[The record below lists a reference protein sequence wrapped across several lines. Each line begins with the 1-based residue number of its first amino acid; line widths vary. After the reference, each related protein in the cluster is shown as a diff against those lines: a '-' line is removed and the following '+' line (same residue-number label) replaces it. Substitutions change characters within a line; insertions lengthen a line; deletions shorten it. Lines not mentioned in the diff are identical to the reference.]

1 MSELGRSAVSAALLL
16 FSEVNMKSRTWLF
29 TYGSLRPSEDPPK
42 TMRYPQPDSING
54 DEIQMAAPHRWAE
67 VELSPKIE
75 KIPGYTMIID
85 VDELDVLDKREAPE
99 YRRVMVQTDNGHDAW
114 VYEYNP
120 NQINH
125 SRWNILF
132 K

>member
-1 MSELGRSAVSAALLL
+1 
-16 FSEVNMKSRTWLF
+16 
-29 TYGSLRPSEDPPK
+29 
-42 TMRYPQPDSING
+42 
-54 DEIQMAAPHRWAE
+54 
-67 VELSPKIE
+67 
-75 KIPGYTMIID
+75 MIID